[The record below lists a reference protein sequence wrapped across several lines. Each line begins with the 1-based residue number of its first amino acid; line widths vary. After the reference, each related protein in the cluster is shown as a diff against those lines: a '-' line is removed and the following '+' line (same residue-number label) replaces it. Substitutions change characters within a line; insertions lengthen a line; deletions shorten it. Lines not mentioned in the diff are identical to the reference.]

1 VTSDGPPGQSSI
13 KLLVLAFGALSRELM
28 DILRLNG
35 LAQVTVQRLPASLHN
50 HPHLIPEAVR
60 DRIVA
65 VRDQYDEILV
75 GYADCG
81 TGGLLGRVCEQEKT
95 SATL

>member
-1 VTSDGPPGQSSI
+1 MTSDGPPGQSSI

-35 LAQVTVQRLPASLHN
+35 LAQVTVQCLPASLHN

-81 TGGLLGRVCEQEKT
+81 TGGLLGQVCEQEKT